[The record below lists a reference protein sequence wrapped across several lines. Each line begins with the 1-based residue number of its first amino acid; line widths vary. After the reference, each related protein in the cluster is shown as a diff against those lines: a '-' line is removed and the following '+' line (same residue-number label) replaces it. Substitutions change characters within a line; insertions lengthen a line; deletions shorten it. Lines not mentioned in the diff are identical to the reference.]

1 MRPDAVEVDS
11 VRIECLGCGEARA
24 VVAPASPKLDSP
36 ARTRFVRA
44 ATLAVERQISQKLDP
59 GECPRCGYLGWAPS
73 TALTEPMRRRIRE
86 RPVDRRA
93 AIYAV

>member
-1 MRPDAVEVDS
+1 VDA
-11 VRIECLGCGEARA
+11 VRIECLGCGEARGMDA
-24 VVAPASPKLDSP
+24 HAH
-36 ARTRFVRA
+36 R
-44 ATLAVERQISQKLDP
+44 LDP

>member
-1 MRPDAVEVDS
+1 VDS

-24 VVAPASPKLDSP
+24 VAAPASHKLD
-36 ARTRFVRA
+36 A
-44 ATLAVERQISQKLDP
+44 
-59 GECPRCGYLGWAPS
+59 GECPRCGYLGWAHS

>member
-1 MRPDAVEVDS
+1 VSS

-24 VVAPASPKLDSP
+24 VDAPSSDKLE
-36 ARTRFVRA
+36 A
-44 ATLAVERQISQKLDP
+44 

-93 AIYAV
+93 AIHAV